1 MQQTVLERLRVAE
14 GPHLASLCAT
24 LHGWSG
30 AVNDALEKIVMKIEA
45 EFRREMFGD
54 DCESEEELD

>member
-14 GPHLASLCAT
+14 GPHLASLCAA

-45 EFRREMFGD
+45 DALEKIGMKIVMNKRARV
-54 DCESEEELD
+54 